1 MTGVAALSAVSIP
14 GIAPAMPNTGDGA
27 PGTGSIFDALL
38 AALAPI
44 ASDPSGAPS
53 QAAPQAA
60 PQAMPPTP
68 ASASDAVSAQ
78 TVLPDAVASLEA
90 ALAASLPL
98 LLPSE
103 AQSDPAKPGTAL
115 PNPNTTDSTGLPP
128 PPDGNLAPLQPRPG
142 RSDQTGPNAPASTAT
157 PDASIVALAMIL
169 PQLPP
174 AGDVPAAPV
183 NPSTDDVTIGNASA
197 EPAGSNP
204 LPVIET
210 NVAPQKDVSNAGAAN
225 PPLDSTAQ
233 PQPAKSDATAIPAQ
247 AAMPLVLPQAGNAAA
262 ALSLKGAPSPTAEK
276 PAANSADRPG
286 QTSTMTRASKTTA
299 PNFVTQ
305 ADDAAPPTLNGD
317 VSAPADRVPSNLTG
331 HTQTASHASQDLA
344 ANAVPRSDNLAST
357 VTSNGYASQTPAN
370 NAPIALAGITAVN
383 AMWANSPQA
392 GDVQMNLVL
401 SPAGVV
407 PDQASVDALALRIA
421 AKSADGESQFQIR
434 LDPPSLGRIE
444 IHLNMDS
451 QGNAQ
456 AQLSADRPQTLDALQ
471 RDSGALERAL
481 KDAGLDL
488 PGGLSFSL
496 KSDGKSAAWRDSQN
510 SSRSRAI
517 QIDAL
522 DAANSAAAILGLTS
536 TGQAW
541 GAASMRLDI
550 RV

>member
-44 ASDPSGAPS
+44 ASDPSGAPA
-53 QAAPQAA
+53 QATPQAT
-60 PQAMPPTP
+60 PQAVPPAP
-68 ASASDAVSAQ
+68 ASASDAASAQ

-90 ALAASLPL
+90 ALAASLPS

-103 AQSDPAKPGTAL
+103 AQSDPLKPDTAL
-115 PNPNTTDSTGLPP
+115 PNPNTTDPTGLPP
-128 PPDGNLAPLQPRPG
+128 PPDGNLAPLPPRPG
-142 RSDQTGPNAPASTAT
+142 RSDQPGPNAPASTAT
-157 PDASIVALAMIL
+157 PDASLLALAMIP

-174 AGDVPAAPV
+174 ADDVPAAPV
-183 NPSTDDVTIGNASA
+183 NPSADDVTIGSASA
-197 EPAGSNP
+197 KPGGSNP

-210 NVAPQKDVSNAGAAN
+210 NVAPQEDVSNAGAAN

-247 AAMPLVLPQAGNAAA
+247 GAMPLVLPQAGNAAVA

-286 QTSTMTRASKTTA
+286 QTSTMTRASKATG

-305 ADDAAPPTLNGD
+305 ADDAAPPTSNGD
-317 VSAPADRVPSNLTG
+317 VSAPADRVPSNLG

-344 ANAVPRSDNLAST
+344 ANAVPRPDNLTST
-357 VTSNGYASQTPAN
+357 VASNGYASQTPAN

-383 AMWANSPQA
+383 AMWANSPQT
-392 GDVQMNLVL
+392 GNVQMNLVL

-510 SSRSRAI
+510 SARNRAM

-541 GAASMRLDI
+541 GAASIGLDI

>member
-1 MTGVAALSAVSIP
+1 MT
-14 GIAPAMPNTGDGA
+14 
-27 PGTGSIFDALL
+27 
-38 AALAPI
+38 I
-44 ASDPSGAPS
+44 AS
-53 QAAPQAA
+53 
-60 PQAMPPTP
+60 
-68 ASASDAVSAQ
+68 
-78 TVLPDAVASLEA
+78 
-90 ALAASLPL
+90 
-98 LLPSE
+98 
-103 AQSDPAKPGTAL
+103 
-115 PNPNTTDSTGLPP
+115 
-128 PPDGNLAPLQPRPG
+128 
-142 RSDQTGPNAPASTAT
+142 
-157 PDASIVALAMIL
+157 
-169 PQLPP
+169 
-174 AGDVPAAPV
+174 
-183 NPSTDDVTIGNASA
+183 ASA
-197 EPAGSNP
+197 EPGASNT
-204 LPVIET
+204 LPVLET
-210 NVAPQKDVSNAGAAN
+210 NVAPQKDVANAAPQN
-225 PPLDSTAQ
+225 LPVDSTAQ
-233 PQPAKSDATAIPAQ
+233 PQIANTDSKAIPAQ
-247 AAMPLVLPQAGNAAA
+247 GAIPLVLSQAGNAAA
-262 ALSLKGAPSPTAEK
+262 VMPLKSAPSPTAEK
-276 PAANSADRPG
+276 PAANSTDRRG
-286 QTSTMTRASKTTA
+286 QAETISRASKTTTSMA
-299 PNFVTQ
+299 AAQTDN
-305 ADDAAPPTLNGD
+305 AAPPLPNSD
-317 VSAPADRVPSNLTG
+317 VSATAGRASSNPSG
-331 HTQTASHASQDLA
+331 HSETAAHSSQDLTA
-344 ANAVPRSDNLAST
+344 IAVPRPDNLAST
-357 VTSNGYASQTPAN
+357 VASNGYPSQTPAN

-383 AMWANSPQA
+383 AMWANSPQT

-510 SSRSRAI
+510 SARNRAM

-541 GAASMRLDI
+541 GAASIGLDI

>member
-1 MTGVAALSAVSIP
+1 
-14 GIAPAMPNTGDGA
+14 
-27 PGTGSIFDALL
+27 
-38 AALAPI
+38 
-44 ASDPSGAPS
+44 
-53 QAAPQAA
+53 
-60 PQAMPPTP
+60 
-68 ASASDAVSAQ
+68 
-78 TVLPDAVASLEA
+78 
-90 ALAASLPL
+90 
-98 LLPSE
+98 
-103 AQSDPAKPGTAL
+103 
-115 PNPNTTDSTGLPP
+115 
-128 PPDGNLAPLQPRPG
+128 
-142 RSDQTGPNAPASTAT
+142 
-157 PDASIVALAMIL
+157 VALAMIL

-183 NPSTDDVTIGNASA
+183 NPSTDDVTIGSASA

-247 AAMPLVLPQAGNAAA
+247 AAMPLVLPQAGNAVA
-262 ALSLKGAPSPTAEK
+262 ALSLKNAPSPAAEK

-317 VSAPADRVPSNLTG
+317 VSAPADRVPSNLNG